1 MKTIKVRRQ
10 IVVTEEHKVIIPLG
24 MPAQY
29 LADSLLDTNSSC
41 CKLVV
46 GKGIMYINPFNSKV
60 ISTTIEDE
68 DGNVLGKWVANTG
81 K

>member
-1 MKTIKVRRQ
+1 MLVTVKQQ
-10 IVVTEEHKVIIPLG
+10 IVTLSKFDLSVPFGVSAEEWAKQLIKNDPRCNHEEPVTPI
-24 MPAQY
+24 QY
-29 LADSLLDTNSSC
+29 LPDSEE
-41 CKLVV
+41 
-46 GKGIMYINPFNSKV
+46 V